1 MGSYVIQEGSSVL
14 SGLPNSQKAEQ
25 TGTGNAALVSDIH
38 PLVQFLSL
46 HGVSIYVKFP
56 HQLQGLQS
64 HIFHQSA
71 KLLHDPSQQ
80 TTSPLS
86 AVFHHHCAG
95 MKSRLMGY
103 KESI

>member
-14 SGLPNSQKAEQ
+14 SGLPNSQK
-25 TGTGNAALVSDIH
+25 AALVSDIH